1 MIFPVYF
8 RTINWLALSQ
18 VQARFPRIAAEAP
31 ESFERARRYPDPYVV
46 GNKHR
51 MGRTHTPRPGNS
63 SAPNLDNASDTD
75 DDLVVLEVFHPLSLT
90 YTFSLRGHLQLT
102 GILRFWSA

>member
-1 MIFPVYF
+1 MD
-8 RTINWLALSQ
+8 
-18 VQARFPRIAAEAP
+18 RFPHIAAEVP
-31 ESFERARRYPDPYVV
+31 KSFESGRSTLDNEDPAPFVV
-46 GNKHR
+46 GNKHKK
-51 MGRTHTPRPGNS
+51 GRTHTPRPGNS